1 MAYTTIDDPEAYFQ
15 VQLYTGDG
23 SDDHA
28 IALDGD
34 TDMQPD
40 LVYIKNRDTGD
51 NPTIFD
57 SIRGVTKY
65 IGQVTA
71 AEVTDDDTLDAFQSD
86 GFKTDDDDLTNTNAE
101 KYLAM
106 CWKAG
111 TTASGTTTGSGTGK
125 AYSSTYND
133 TSKFQITGYLGN
145 GTSGHTIPVG
155 LSTAPK
161 ALWCKSR
168 GTGEWILY
176 HHKLTVAPETEYQKH
191 STPVAVDD
199 VAAWNDTEPSSSIV
213 TLGNLASHNGDDVT
227 NIMYAFDEVQGFS
240 KFGHWVGNG
249 SSSDGPFVYCGFRPA
264 LVINRKYNNTAGT
277 TNFWTDEQNQSQN
290 VMDTL
295 QYVGWNDVEY
305 GNPAAPQVTYQID
318 FLSNGFKFRG
328 VRADTNVSGNGHIF
342 WAFAKSPFVNSNG
355 VPGTAL

>member
-40 LVYIKNRDTGD
+40 LVWIKNRDAGD
-51 NPTIFD
+51 AHAMFD

-65 IGQVTA
+65 IGGVTA
-71 AEVTDDDTLDAFQSD
+71 AEVTDADTLDAFQSD
-86 GFKTDDDDLTNTNAE
+86 GFKTDDDDITNTNTE
-101 KYLAM
+101 KYLAL

-191 STPVAVDD
+191 SIPVAVDD

-277 TNFWTDEQNQSQN
+277 TNFWTDEQNQNQN
-290 VMDTL
+290 VMDVL
-295 QYVGWNDVEY
+295 QYIKWTDAENAG
-305 GNPAAPQVTYQID
+305 AQTTYQID
-318 FLSNGFKFRG
+318 MLSNGFKFRG
-328 VRADTNVSGNGHIF
+328 YRADTNTSGVKHIW

-355 VPGTAL
+355 VPGTAM

>member
-23 SDDHA
+23 SDDNA

-40 LVYIKNRDTGD
+40 LVWIKNRDAGD
-51 NPTIFD
+51 AHAMFD

-65 IGQVTA
+65 IGGVTA
-71 AEVTDDDTLDAFQSD
+71 AEVTDADTLDAFQSD
-86 GFKTDDDDLTNTNAE
+86 GFKTDDDDITNTNTE
-101 KYLAM
+101 KYLAL

-145 GTSGHTIPVG
+145 GSAGHTLPVS
-155 LSTAPK
+155 LSTSPK
-161 ALWCKSR
+161 ALMCKSR
-168 GTGEWILY
+168 GTGEWILF
-176 HHKLTVAPETEYQKH
+176 HHKLTTAPETMYQKH
-191 STPVAVDD
+191 SLPVAADD
-199 VAAWNDTEPSSSIV
+199 DGAWNDTAPSSSIV
-213 TLGNLASHNGDDVT
+213 TLGDLAGHNADDVT
-227 NIMYAFDEVQGFS
+227 NIMYAWDEVQGFS
-240 KFGHWVGNG
+240 KFGHFTGNG
-249 SSSDGPFVYCGFRPA
+249 GTDGPFIYCGFRPA
-264 LVINRKYNNTAGT
+264 LVINRKYDTSAGT
-277 TNFWTDEQNQSQN
+277 TNFWNDESNNSQN
-290 VMDTL
+290 VMDAL
-295 QYVGWNDVEY
+295 QYFGWGDAENTS
-305 GNPAAPQVTYQID
+305 AQVTYAID
-318 FLSNGFKFRG
+318 MYANGFKFRG
-328 VRADTNVSGNGHIF
+328 YRADTNTSGVKHIF

>member
-1 MAYTTIDDPEAYFQ
+1 M
-15 VQLYTGDG
+15 
-23 SDDHA
+23 
-28 IALDGD
+28 
-34 TDMQPD
+34 
-40 LVYIKNRDTGD
+40 
-51 NPTIFD
+51 FD

-65 IGQVTA
+65 IGGVTA
-71 AEVTDDDTLDAFQSD
+71 AEVTDADTLDAFQSD
-86 GFKTDDDDLTNTNAE
+86 GFKTEDDDITNTNTE
-101 KYLAM
+101 KYLAL

-191 STPVAVDD
+191 SIPVAVDD

-213 TLGNLASHNGDDVT
+213 TFGDLASHNGDDVASV
-227 NIMYAFDEVQGFS
+227 MYAWDEVQGFS
-240 KFGHWVGNG
+240 KFGHFTGNG
-249 SSSDGPFVYCGFRPA
+249 GTDGPFIYCGFRPA
-264 LVINRKYNNTAGT
+264 LIINRKYDTSGGT
-277 TNFWTDEQNQSQN
+277 TNFWTDETNENIN
-290 VMDTL
+290 VMDDL
-295 QYVGWNDVEY
+295 QYVGWNDVENV
-305 GNPAAPQVTYQID
+305 GAQVTYQID
-318 FLSNGFKFRG
+318 MLSN
-328 VRADTNVSGNGHIF
+328 
-342 WAFAKSPFVNSNG
+342 
-355 VPGTAL
+355 